1 MNDDS
6 DKAKALNVFFK
17 SIFTEESDCLSG
29 FKLNVNKLPGADEL
43 HPMILKEC
51 SNEFSLLVSLISSN
65 SYSEGELPQDWKDA
79 IFTL

>member
-29 FKLNVNKLPGADEL
+29 FKLNVKSSIE
-43 HPMILKEC
+43 H
-51 SNEFSLLVSLISSN
+51 VSFLIDKIKKS
-65 SYSEGELPQDWKDA
+65 W
-79 IFTL
+79 IT